1 MGLLSFLAFALL
13 YSVPQVGARGRV
25 RGRDRGRARGRAR
38 GRGRGR
44 ANPNPQLET
53 SVVESR
59 QKASA
64 VLQSSG
70 MPWLKLRVGSGLKPT
85 RPYST

>member
-1 MGLLSFLAFALL
+1 MVWLTLALTLTLPLPLPLPLTLTLAL
-13 YSVPQVGARGRV
+13 
-25 RGRDRGRARGRAR
+25 
-38 GRGRGR
+38 
-44 ANPNPQLET
+44 T
-53 SVVESR
+53 SVVESW